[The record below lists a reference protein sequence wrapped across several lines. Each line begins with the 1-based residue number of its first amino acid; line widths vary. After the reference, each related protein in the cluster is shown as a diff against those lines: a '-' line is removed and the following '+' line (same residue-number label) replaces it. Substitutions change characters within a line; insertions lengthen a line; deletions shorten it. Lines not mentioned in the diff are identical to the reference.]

1 MKNCQLL
8 IFQIT
13 NTATAAGG
21 TRPTATIQPSSVPS
35 TLHQGAPVPGY
46 SYQPQQQI
54 PGASIYQSAGPL
66 QQIYTSTVLY
76 PLPIEP
82 KLRAVVPQPGT
93 VPSQMTSQQFGSGKN
108 MLDSRFKSTID

>member
-1 MKNCQLL
+1 MDIKNGQLSK
-8 IFQIT
+8 FQIT

-46 SYQPQQQI
+46 SYQPQQQLP
-54 PGASIYQSAGPL
+54 PGASMYQSTGPL
-66 QQIYTSTVLY
+66 QQIYTSTVSY
-76 PLPIEP
+76 PLPMEP

-93 VPSQMTSQQFGSGKN
+93 VPSQMPSQQFGSG
-108 MLDSRFKSTID
+108 